1 MAVRLLF
8 PTFVFE
14 VDLLND
20 DLHPQDGLT
29 EEYLNSLKQ
38 EMDAMRDRDP
48 AGRRVSNAYSGWQ
61 SNDGCESNPAF
72 AQLIKKI
79 QRVFQREVIPFHGL
93 NPVKAT
99 MQMGNAWAN
108 INDFG
113 AWNKP
118 HLHNGCWY
126 SGAFYIHA
134 KGDEG
139 NIDII
144 DKDCKVVADFPHSTR
159 TPTSHSIQPTSGKL
173 VLFPS
178 GTMHMVEPNL
188 SDKERY
194 SIAFNIEMRY
204 SGGIESR
211 RPINEDTYN
220 PDEFKFE
227 IDSKGD
233 PILK

>member
-1 MAVRLLF
+1 MMAVRLLF

-61 SNDGCESNPAF
+61 SNDGCERSPIF
-72 AQLIKKI
+72 GQLHKKI
-79 QRVFQREVIPFHGL
+79 SRVFQREVIPFHGL
-93 NPVKAT
+93 DPSKAI
-99 MQMGNAWAN
+99 MEMGNMWAN
-108 INDFG
+108 INDFS
-113 AWNKP
+113 AWNRP

-134 KGDEG
+134 EGDEG
-139 NIDII
+139 NIHII
-144 DKDCKVVADFPHSTR
+144 DTDCKVVADFPHSLR
-159 TPTSHSIQPTSGKL
+159 TPTSMDIQPTTGKL

-178 GTMHMVEPNL
+178 GTMHMVEPNMTE
-188 SDKERY
+188 KERY
-194 SIAFNIEMRY
+194 SVAFNINMRY
-204 SGGIESR
+204 EGNDGR
-211 RPINEDTYN
+211 FPINQDTFN
-220 PDEFKFE
+220 NDEFKFE
-227 IDSKGD
+227 IDSNGD